1 MKKIVMGILLSCL
14 ALNCST
20 VFADAYYTN
29 DNGLEFTEFQYNL
42 MTNILNETLVAE
54 MSEEEYDN
62 FGVNNMNPEN
72 TKLALEEGTE
82 NDSGIMPL
90 GTFHETQSKKFSITS
105 TCSSSNCMIT
115 TTVVWKKS
123 PAVRSYDVMGHR
135 ITNTSFTSTAA
146 LLTLDT
152 NKDLYTYDD
161 KKGASN
167 GIGCA
172 VKLPSDE
179 TINYIAMST
188 TVQPQGRVYG
198 SYQHAIKNITLS
210 TAMNFSFSDNGY
222 GNVFLYPSSYDLTF
236 DQMAGVY
243 LVLD

>member
-29 DNGLEFTEFQYNL
+29 DSGLEFTKFQYEV
-42 MTNILNETLVAE
+42 MVEILNEELVKD
-54 MSEEEYDN
+54 MTQNEYDN
-62 FGVNNMNPEN
+62 FAIADMNSEN
-72 TKLALEEGTE
+72 TKIAIEEDNGS
-82 NDSGIMPL
+82 DSGIVPF
-90 GTFHETQSKKFSITS
+90 GTYHETQSKKFSIKS
-105 TCSSSNCMIT
+105 TCLSNECIIT
-115 TTVVWKKS
+115 TTVIWKKS

-135 ITNTSFTSTAA
+135 ITNTSFTSTSASFS
-146 LLTLDT
+146 LDT
-152 NKDLYTYDD
+152 SDNIYTYND

-179 TINYIAMST
+179 TINYITMST
-188 TVQPQGRVYG
+188 AVQPQGRVYG

>member
-29 DNGLEFTEFQYNL
+29 DNGLEFTEFQYEL
-42 MTNILNETLVAE
+42 MTSMLNETLVAE
-54 MSEEEYDN
+54 MTEEEYDN
-62 FGVNNMNPEN
+62 FGVSNMNPEN
-72 TKLALEEGTE
+72 AKLAIEEDNG

-90 GTFHETQSKKFSITS
+90 GTYHETQSKKISIAS
-105 TCSSSNCMIT
+105 VCDSSKCS
-115 TTVVWKKS
+115 VVTAVTWKKS
-123 PAVRSYDVMGHR
+123 PAVRSYDVIGHR
-135 ITNTSFTSTAA
+135 IYNSSFVSTAGN
-146 LLTLDT
+146 LLLKTSGGS
-152 NKDLYTYDD
+152 YGYDD

-179 TINYIAMST
+179 TINYISLST
-188 TVQPQGRVYG
+188 FMEPQGRVYG

-210 TAMNFSFSDNGY
+210 KAMNFSFSDNGY